1 MYVADS
7 LTVKLL
13 FALPYLLKD
22 HKTKAAHEQLIVS
35 SPVSNY
41 IRIYNHVYLS
51 SKIKAKFLLQQI

>member
-22 HKTKAAHEQLIVS
+22 HKTKATHEQLIVS

-41 IRIYNHVYLS
+41 IRIYNHVYM
-51 SKIKAKFLLQQI
+51 